1 MLPSKNGMIMW
12 VSNDMLPLHTLSLV
26 LKLCLLLRFGSKNF
40 LRVCKQ
46 RMPSMGPKTGGNVPG
61 MMSTSME
68 IFDSTSKGDSIQ
80 TGTEATSYRPS
91 YLNESLQ
98 HIIPLA
104 LLLKITIQSNE
115 VNLKVNQNFNQTNA
129 LSH

>member
-1 MLPSKNGMIMW
+1 MLTSKNGTIMW

-46 RMPSMGPKTGGNVPG
+46 RMPSMGTKTGGNVPG
-61 MMSTSME
+61 MMSTSIE

-80 TGTEATSYRPS
+80 TGTEATSCRPS
-91 YLNESLQ
+91 
-98 HIIPLA
+98 
-104 LLLKITIQSNE
+104 
-115 VNLKVNQNFNQTNA
+115 
-129 LSH
+129 